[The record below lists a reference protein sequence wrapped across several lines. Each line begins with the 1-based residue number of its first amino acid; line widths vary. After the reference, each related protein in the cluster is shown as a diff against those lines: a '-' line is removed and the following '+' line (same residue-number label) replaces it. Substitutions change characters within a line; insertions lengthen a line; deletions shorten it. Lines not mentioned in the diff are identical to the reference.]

1 MGDEVV
7 GRYGDKLVLH
17 SKLWARTQ
25 IYHISDVETP
35 CKGKRAGR

>member
-7 GRYGDKLVLH
+7 GRYGDRWILYFMP
-17 SKLWARTQ
+17 WPRTQ